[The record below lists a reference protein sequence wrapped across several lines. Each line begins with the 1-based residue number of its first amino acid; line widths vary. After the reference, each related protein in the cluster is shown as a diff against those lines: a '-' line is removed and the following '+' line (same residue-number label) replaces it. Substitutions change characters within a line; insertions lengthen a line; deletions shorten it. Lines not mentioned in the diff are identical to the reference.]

1 MPLYLSLLS
10 EIKIKNVFEETV
22 MGETE
27 MTCFLLNVFCESPD
41 KRDLHFESNHMMLI
55 LLNELGFPPFAS
67 VAYLSLSQIHRYV

>member
-1 MPLYLSLLS
+1 
-10 EIKIKNVFEETV
+10 

-27 MTCFLLNVFCESPD
+27 MTWFLLNVFCECRD
-41 KRDLHFESNHMMLI
+41 KQDLQVESNHMMLI